1 MGILKRDLK
10 PASSCKELHCSL
22 SWPCSAT
29 GFHTVCLRGHRCQTP
44 PHLTRPRRELRCH
57 LRRQHLTCPRQQRQ
71 SHVVD
76 LFMEDTDTAM
86 AKEVMEKEVME
97 KEVMEKEAMAR
108 EDMEKEVMAK
118 VDTGRD
124 ALPIITEIICDS
136 I

>member
-10 PASSCKELHCSL
+10 PASSCKESHCSL

-44 PHLTRPRRELRCH
+44 PHLTRPCRELRCH

-76 LFMEDTDTAM
+76 LFMEDTDT
-86 AKEVMEKEVME
+86 VME

-124 ALPIITEIICDS
+124 ALP
-136 I
+136 